1 MYKLIGAGL
10 AALLLVAACN
20 RPVQGGRD
28 TIDFVKAIAAD
39 SGSPEHVLLSGFH
52 KPANGGDIY
61 LIGTT
66 ESCRLLGQAFL
77 ECDMFENARGNEWG
91 DGLKD
96 FAGEEFDYIADQA
109 FTPYQEYLSASGPEK
124 LREAAVRLCI
134 SALQPNC
141 NVSIYDL
148 DGNQAKT
155 PAKLIVLADPW
166 TLRYGKYDVDTLFT
180 MTGCNVPVVSP
191 QELMFDRVLGGEKK
205 YFSLGVMC
213 DSTYAS
219 KELYHELFDAKV
231 SQHDVVGAKCFEA
244 YVPAERGSLMAFLDC
259 YAEAGGSEPLD
270 ALLIDNLT
278 VDKGKLL
285 EELKTI
291 RDFNKE
297 EFMRYGKLVSPDFL
311 IVSST
316 EATMTECY
324 RIMRGHNLFT
334 HRIARPVSREYTVRP
349 MLEGGEMQY
358 LLIPTENV
366 QD

>member
-166 TLRYGKYDVDTLFT
+166 TRAAMAVYGGVDLVLLLPSWYSLRSADYFAAGAVKTLAATGLVNTLVCGAEQDTDCSLAET
-180 MTGCNVPVVSP
+180 AAWASCAIP
-191 QELMFDRVLGGEKK
+191 LMRRKN
-205 YFSLGVMC
+205 
-213 DSTYAS
+213 STTN
-219 KELYHELFDAKV
+219 
-231 SQHDVVGAKCFEA
+231 C
-244 YVPAERGSLMAFLDC
+244 
-259 YAEAGGSEPLD
+259 
-270 ALLIDNLT
+270 
-278 VDKGKLL
+278 
-285 EELKTI
+285 
-291 RDFNKE
+291 
-297 EFMRYGKLVSPDFL
+297 
-311 IVSST
+311 ST
-316 EATMTECY
+316 PRLANTTW
-324 RIMRGHNLFT
+324 
-334 HRIARPVSREYTVRP
+334 
-349 MLEGGEMQY
+349 
-358 LLIPTENV
+358 
-366 QD
+366 